1 MDGKRLKAL
10 MFEKGITQAELAK
23 RAGIT
28 QGAITNY
35 IKGRTPRGNILNN
48 IAAVL
53 GCEKGYLLG
62 EADTVTG
69 ISAEELNAAAKPLIR
84 LLVERGDPMMLVC
97 VTADRIDLYRA
108 ECGKRV
114 LPENEEHPVDH

>member
-1 MDGKRLKAL
+1 MNGKRLKVL

-35 IKGRTPRGNILNN
+35 INGRTPRGKILDK
-48 IAAVL
+48 IATVL

-62 EADTVTG
+62 EVDPAAG
-69 ISAEELNAAAKPLIR
+69 ISAEELHEAAKPLIR
-84 LLVERGDPMMLVC
+84 LLIERGDPMMLVC
-97 VTADRIDLYRA
+97 VTADRVDLYRA

-114 LPENEEHPVDH
+114 LSETEEHPSDH